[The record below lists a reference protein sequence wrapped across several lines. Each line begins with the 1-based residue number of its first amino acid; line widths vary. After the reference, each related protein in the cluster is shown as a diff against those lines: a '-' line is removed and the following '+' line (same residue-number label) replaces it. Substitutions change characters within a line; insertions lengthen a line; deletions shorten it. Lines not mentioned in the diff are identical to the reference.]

1 MSAPELMK
9 QDFTF
14 RQALA
19 AAYRLL
25 SPVERRKAIIVVA
38 FSFFGGATDIVSLM
52 AVYPLISILV
62 QPDLL
67 QTNAHI
73 RQLWEMVG
81 SPAVNDF
88 AILLAAAAS
97 AIVVAG
103 SMLNILAQVQANRFA
118 ASCQER
124 LGRDLM
130 RALLQA
136 PYPWHLGR
144 NPLVLGSLFQNHI
157 VLWSRDVV
165 RRIATMAGQ
174 LASISLPAVTLITW
188 SPLVGVG
195 TMVAAIALLVL
206 LLGFVR
212 NRTRTLMKAKR
223 KEEERLHVFLSEALQ
238 GIKDIKLSSRE
249 DDLLKAFARSYHV
262 TSMNFAAANNWNLL
276 PTQLVMI
283 AGQLGILG
291 VGIGLFLYGM
301 NGGTLASTMAIVV
314 LVASRVFPAM
324 NRMGAAV
331 NGLVNV
337 STWIEVLDEISR
349 SLAASSQS
357 ASSQSANSPFVS
369 NPELPAQRP
378 QWQAMDLCD
387 VGFTYPGAPE
397 PALQQTSLRLT
408 RGGAYAFAGTSG
420 AGKSTLVDLVLGLL
434 KATSGTVEVDGRS
447 LNDAEWRCWQSGIG
461 YVPQMPLISDATLRE
476 NVAFGLPQ
484 HRIDNEK
491 VQRCLSLAHFSD
503 VLANLPEGLDTP
515 LGDRGVRLSG
525 GQRQRVA
532 IARALYNDPDIL
544 VLDEAT
550 SALDTIS
557 ECAIRDALVNLHGRI
572 TIISIAHRFS
582 TIRSSD
588 CIFLM
593 ERGRLVA
600 KGNYDTLLRESEL
613 FQRLAAGSPVE
624 E

>member
-1 MSAPELMK
+1 MSVLGSMK
-9 QDFTF
+9 NDFTF
-14 RQALA
+14 KQALA
-19 AAYRLL
+19 ASYRLL
-25 SPVERRKAIIVVA
+25 SPTERRKAAIVVA
-38 FSFFGGATDIVSLM
+38 FSFIGGATDIVSLM

-73 RQLWEMVG
+73 RQLWEIAR
-81 SPAVNDF
+81 SPSVNDF
-88 AILLAAAAS
+88 AIMLAVVASSIVVVGS
-97 AIVVAG
+97 AI
-103 SMLNILAQVQANRFA
+103 NILAQVQSNRFA

-130 RALLQA
+130 KSLLQA

-144 NPLVLGSLFQNHI
+144 NPLVLGSLFQNH
-157 VLWSRDVV
+157 VVTWSRDVV

-174 LASISLPAVTLITW
+174 LAAVSLPAVTLIAW
-188 SPLVGVG
+188 SPLLGAV
-195 TMVAAIALLVL
+195 TMVAAIALLSFM
-206 LLGFVR
+206 LGFVR
-212 NRTRTLMKAKR
+212 NKTRMLMKAKR
-223 KEEERLHVFLSEALQ
+223 KEEERLHVFLTEALQ

-276 PTQLVMI
+276 PTQLVLI
-283 AGQLGILG
+283 VGQLGMLG
-291 VGIGLFLYGM
+291 VGIGLFLYGV
-301 NGGTLASTMAIVV
+301 NGGALASTMAIVV

-324 NRMGAAV
+324 NRMGTAV
-331 NGLVNV
+331 NGLINV
-337 STWIEVLDEISR
+337 STWIEALDEVSR
-349 SLAASSQS
+349 SLAGS
-357 ASSQSANSPFVS
+357 APSIGSP
-369 NPELPAQRP
+369 NAPTQRL
-378 QWQAMDLCD
+378 QWQEMKLRD
-387 VGFTYPGAPE
+387 VGFIYPGAAE
-397 PALQQTSLRLT
+397 PALQHTSLRIS

-434 KATSGTVEVDGRS
+434 KATTGVVEVDGRS
-447 LNDAEWRCWQSGIG
+447 LDDAEWRRWQSGIG

-476 NVAFGLPQ
+476 NVAFGLPE

-491 VQRCLSLAHFSD
+491 VLRCLSLAHFTD
-503 VLANLPEGLDTP
+503 VLVNLPEGLDTP

-557 ECAIRDALVNLHGRI
+557 ECAIRDALVNLHGKI

-593 ERGRLVA
+593 ERGSLVA
-600 KGNYDTLLRESEL
+600 KGTYESLLLESEL
-613 FQRLAAGSPVE
+613 FQRLAAGSHVE
-624 E
+624 ESAPA

>member
-1 MSAPELMK
+1 MSVPESMK
-9 QDFTF
+9 QEFTF
-14 RQALA
+14 KQALA

-25 SPVERRKAIIVVA
+25 SPGERRKAIVVVA

-97 AIVVAG
+97 AIVVVG

-174 LASISLPAVTLITW
+174 LASISLPAVTLIAW
-188 SPLVGVG
+188 SPLVGFG

-223 KEEERLHVFLSEALQ
+223 KEEERLHVFLTEALQ

-324 NRMGAAV
+324 NRMGAAA

-337 STWIEVLDEISR
+337 STWIEVLDEVSR
-349 SLAASSQS
+349 SLAASSPS
-357 ASSQSANSPFVS
+357 TSKSDM
-369 NPELPAQRP
+369 PARRL
-378 QWQAMDLCD
+378 QWQAMDLRD
-387 VGFTYPGAPE
+387 VGFTYPGAAE
-397 PALQQTSLRLT
+397 PALEHTSLRLA

-532 IARALYNDPDIL
+532 IARALYNDPEIL

-600 KGNYDTLLRESEL
+600 KGDYESLLRESEL
-613 FQRLAAGSPVE
+613 FQRLAAGTQIE
-624 E
+624 EGASV

>member
-1 MSAPELMK
+1 MSAPESMK
-9 QDFTF
+9 KDFTF
-14 RQALA
+14 KQALA
-19 AAYRLL
+19 ASYRLL
-25 SPVERRKAIIVVA
+25 SPAERRKAAIVVV
-38 FSFFGGATDIVSLM
+38 FSFIGGATDIVSLM

-67 QTNAHI
+67 QTNAHL
-73 RQLWEMVG
+73 RQLWEIAG

-88 AILLAAAAS
+88 AIMLAAAAS
-97 AIVVAG
+97 AIVVVG

-130 RALLQA
+130 RSLLQA

-144 NPLVLGSLFQNHI
+144 NPLVLGSLFQNHV

-174 LASISLPAVTLITW
+174 LAAVSLPAVTLIAW
-188 SPLVGVG
+188 SPLLGAV
-195 TMVAAIALLVL
+195 TMAAAIALLAF

-212 NRTRTLMKAKR
+212 NKTRTLMKAKR
-223 KEEERLHVFLSEALQ
+223 KEEEKLHVFLTEALQ

-276 PTQLVMI
+276 PTQLVLI
-283 AGQLGILG
+283 AGQLGMLG

-324 NRMGAAV
+324 NRMGTAV

-337 STWIEVLDEISR
+337 STWLEALDEVSR
-349 SLAASSQS
+349 SLAG
-357 ASSQSANSPFVS
+357 NLSPAGTG
-369 NPELPAQRP
+369 NAPTERL
-378 QWQAMDLCD
+378 QWQEMALRD
-387 VGFTYPGAPE
+387 VGFTYPGAAE
-397 PALQQTSLRLT
+397 PALQHTSLRLV

-434 KATSGTVEVDGRS
+434 KVTTGTVEVDGRT
-447 LNDAEWRCWQSGIG
+447 LDDVEWRRWQSGIG

-491 VQRCLSLAHFSD
+491 VLRCLSLAHFTD
-503 VLANLPEGLDTP
+503 VLDNLPEGLETP

-557 ECAIRDALVNLHGRI
+557 ECAIKDALVSLHGKI

-582 TIRSSD
+582 TIRSCD

-593 ERGRLVA
+593 ERGTLVA
-600 KGNYDTLLRESEL
+600 KGSFDDLLQESEL
-613 FQRLAAGSPVE
+613 FRLLAAGSYDE
-624 E
+624 GMSLA

>member
-1 MSAPELMK
+1 MPVTDSMK
-9 QDFTF
+9 QDFTL

-25 SPVERRKAIIVVA
+25 SPTERRKAIVIVS

-67 QTNAHI
+67 QTSAHI
-73 RQLWEMVG
+73 HQLWELAG
-81 SPAVNDF
+81 SPAVKDF

-103 SMLNILAQVQANRFA
+103 SILNILAQVQANCFA

-144 NPLVLGSLFQNHI
+144 NPLVIGSLFQNHI
-157 VLWSRDVV
+157 VVWSRDVV

-174 LASISLPAVTLITW
+174 LASICLPAVTLIAW
-188 SPLVGVG
+188 SPMVGVG
-195 TMVAAIALLVL
+195 TMIAVGALLAIQ
-206 LLGFVR
+206 LGFVR
-212 NRTRTLMKAKR
+212 HRTRTLMRAKR
-223 KEEERLHVFLSEALQ
+223 KEEERLHVFLTEALQ

-249 DDLLKAFARSYHV
+249 NEVLQAFARSYHV

-276 PTQLVMI
+276 PTHLVML

-301 NGGTLASTMAIVV
+301 NGGALASTMAVVV

-324 NRMGAAV
+324 NRMGVAA

-337 STWIEVLDEISR
+337 STWIEVLDEVSR
-349 SLAASSQS
+349 SLAASSL
-357 ASSQSANSPFVS
+357 AVS
-369 NPELPAQRP
+369 NPDMLVQRLN
-378 QWQAMDLCD
+378 WQAMDLCD

-397 PALQQTSLRLT
+397 PALQHISLQLA
-408 RGGAYAFAGTSG
+408 RGGAYAFAGISG

-434 KATSGTVEVDGRS
+434 KANSGTVEVDGRS
-447 LNDAEWRCWQSGIG
+447 LDDAEWRCWQSGIG
-461 YVPQMPLISDATLRE
+461 YVPQMPLICDATLRE

-484 HRIDNEK
+484 DRIDNEK
-491 VQRCLSLAHFSD
+491 VWHCLSLVNFSD

-557 ECAIRDALVNLHGRI
+557 ECAIRDALVSLHGRI

-600 KGNYDTLLRESEL
+600 KGDYEYLLRQSKL
-613 FQRLAAGSPVE
+613 FQRLAAGSQVAE
-624 E
+624 